1 MGRIV
6 WACWD
11 GGGNLPPGLGIANAL
26 GSRGHDVL
34 FYGRPEMVPRAEAA
48 GVRARAF
55 GRARSDLDRYS
66 FHPLATVF
74 GYTSSPAVG
83 EELADTVAAE
93 DPDLVV
99 IDAMFAAALNVAPR
113 FGRPTAVMLHTFCY
127 RLVDMWRANVAM
139 QSQSRQRAGFDA
151 LPTLDE
157 LWGERDLL
165 HVNTLAAL
173 DGEPTVDWSH
183 VVHGAPVLTSERRAV
198 PAALPWADD
207 DPVPVVLLSFSTV
220 TEQRDPAMLQRALD
234 ALAPLPVHVVATT
247 GGIVEPA
254 ELSAP
259 ANAWLTSFADHEQLL
274 ERAAVVLGHGGHGTM
289 MRALRHGVP
298 VVGIP
303 AKGGDQEPNTR
314 LIEEWGAGLALP
326 PDTDELRIRAAVQ
339 EVLAS
344 DRFAAEAR
352 RRSRAFGA
360 RDGADLAAD
369 SIEAL
374 LSSQAGVPGTAP
386 ARQAPS
392 GRSAWLAQPTHKS
405 V

>member
-1 MGRIV
+1 
-6 WACWD
+6 
-11 GGGNLPPGLGIANAL
+11 
-26 GSRGHDVL
+26 
-34 FYGRPEMVPRAEAA
+34 MVPRAAAA

-55 GRARSDLDRYS
+55 GRARSDLDHYS

-83 EELADTVAAE
+83 EELAGIVAAD

-113 FGRPTAVMLHTFCY
+113 LGRPTAVMLHTFCY
-127 RLVDMWRANVAM
+127 RLIDMWRANFAM

-165 HVNTLAAL
+165 HVNTLLAL

-183 VVHGAPVLTSERRAV
+183 VVHGAPVLTSECRAV

-220 TEQRDPAMLQRALD
+220 AEQRDPAMLQRALD

-247 GGIVEPA
+247 GGIAEPA
-254 ELSAP
+254 ELAAP
-259 ANAWLTSFADHEQLL
+259 ANTWLTSFADHEQIL
-274 ERAAVVLGHGGHGTM
+274 ERAAVVVGHGGHGTM

-303 AKGGDQEPNTR
+303 AKGGDQGPNTR

-326 PDTDELRIRAAVQ
+326 PDADASRIRAAVA

-352 RRSRAFGA
+352 RRSQAFGA
-360 RDGADLAAD
+360 RDGAELAAD

-374 LSSQAGVPGTAP
+374 LYSKTSASGTVP
-386 ARQAPS
+386 AR
-392 GRSAWLAQPTHKS
+392 
-405 V
+405 

>member
-1 MGRIV
+1 VTAGAFSR
-6 WACWD
+6 AC
-11 GGGNLPPGLGIANAL
+11 
-26 GSRGHDVL
+26 
-34 FYGRPEMVPRAEAA
+34 
-48 GVRARAF
+48 
-55 GRARSDLDRYS
+55 SDLDHYS

-74 GYTSSPAVG
+74 GNTSSPAVG
-83 EELADTVAAE
+83 EELAGLVAAD

-113 FGRPTAVMLHTFCY
+113 LGRPTAVMLHTFCY
-127 RLVDMWRANVAM
+127 RLIDMWRANFAM
-139 QSQSRQRAGFDA
+139 QSESRQRAGFDA

-165 HVNTLAAL
+165 HVNTLLAL

-254 ELSAP
+254 ELAAP
-259 ANAWLTSFADHEQLL
+259 ANAWLTSFVDHEQIL
-274 ERAAVVLGHGGHGTM
+274 ERAAVMVGHGGHGTM
-289 MRALRHGVP
+289 MGALRHGVP

-303 AKGGDQEPNTR
+303 AKGGDQGPNTR

-352 RRSRAFGA
+352 RRSQAFGSH
-360 RDGADLAAD
+360 DGADLAAD

-374 LSSQAGVPGTAP
+374 LFRQTSASGTVP
-386 ARQAPS
+386 ART
-392 GRSAWLAQPTHKS
+392 G
-405 V
+405 

>member
-1 MGRIV
+1 
-6 WACWD
+6 
-11 GGGNLPPGLGIANAL
+11 
-26 GSRGHDVL
+26 
-34 FYGRPEMVPRAEAA
+34 
-48 GVRARAF
+48 
-55 GRARSDLDRYS
+55 
-66 FHPLATVF
+66 
-74 GYTSSPAVG
+74 
-83 EELADTVAAE
+83 
-93 DPDLVV
+93 
-99 IDAMFAAALNVAPR
+99 
-113 FGRPTAVMLHTFCY
+113 
-127 RLVDMWRANVAM
+127 M
-139 QSQSRQRAGFDA
+139 QSESRQRAGFDA

-165 HVNTLAAL
+165 HVNTLLAL

-220 TEQRDPAMLQRALD
+220 AEQRDPAMLQRALD

-254 ELSAP
+254 ELAAP
-259 ANAWLTSFADHEQLL
+259 ANTWLTSFADHEQIL
-274 ERAAVVLGHGGHGTM
+274 ERAAVVVGHGGHGTM
-289 MRALRHGVP
+289 MRALRRGVP

-303 AKGGDQEPNTR
+303 AKGGDQGPNTR

-326 PDTDELRIRAAVQ
+326 PDADASRIRAAVE

-352 RRSRAFGA
+352 GRSQAFGS

-374 LSSQAGVPGTAP
+374 LYSKTSASGTVP
-386 ARQAPS
+386 AR
-392 GRSAWLAQPTHKS
+392 
-405 V
+405 

>member
-1 MGRIV
+1 MGTIV

-26 GSRGHDVL
+26 GTRGHDVR
-34 FYGRPEMVPRAEAA
+34 FYGRPEMVPRAAAA
-48 GVRARAF
+48 GVQASAF
-55 GRARSDLDRYS
+55 GRARSDLDHYS

-83 EELADTVAAE
+83 EELAGIVAAD

-127 RLVDMWRANVAM
+127 RLIEEWRGNFAM

-151 LPTLDE
+151 LPPLDE

-198 PAALPWADD
+198 PAALPWPDD

-259 ANAWLTSFADHEQLL
+259 ANAWLTSFADHEQIL
-274 ERAAVVLGHGGHGTM
+274 ERATVVVGHGGHGTM

-303 AKGGDQEPNTR
+303 AKGGDQAPNIR

-374 LSSQAGVPGTAP
+374 LSSKTSASGT
-386 ARQAPS
+386 
-392 GRSAWLAQPTHKS
+392 GRAAWIS
-405 V
+405 